1 MWRGAA
7 EVSPC
12 ASWAMTPS
20 FPPTTPANWE
30 VELMPLE
37 ELLAQS
43 DFVTIHTPVTDT
55 THHMIGE
62 RQLAMMK
69 PGSHLINVARGELVD
84 ENALLKALEEGRLAG
99 AGSGRFLPGAPWRY
113 HLGPASQGDSDPSP
127 GCLNPG
133 GPERRS
139 HRSSRAG
146 HGSSAGGEAARN
158 TVNVP
163 FLPPEVHA
171 VVSPYLPVASLLGKI
186 LTHLTEGQLL
196 GINISYQG
204 EIAQHDTTILK
215 SAVLEGFLAP
225 ISGERVNLINAPV
238 KAQERGLKVMEQK
251 TSSAQAHGSLITVS
265 LNTTTDGIT
274 LGGTSMR
281 GEVHIVQVNDYWL
294 DVVPS
299 VPYMLFVE
307 QRDQPGSIGAVGT
320 IAGKY
325 DINIS
330 FMQVGRMSAREGAM
344 MILGLDD
351 PIPPQVL
358 DEIRALHQIDTARLV
373 KL

>member
-1 MWRGAA
+1 M
-7 EVSPC
+7 
-12 ASWAMTPS
+12 
-20 FPPTTPANWE
+20 
-30 VELMPLE
+30 
-37 ELLAQS
+37 
-43 DFVTIHTPVTDT
+43 
-55 THHMIGE
+55 
-62 RQLAMMK
+62 
-69 PGSHLINVARGELVD
+69 
-84 ENALLKALEEGRLAG
+84 
-99 AGSGRFLPGAPWRY
+99 
-113 HLGPASQGDSDPSP
+113 
-127 GCLNPG
+127 
-133 GPERRS
+133 
-139 HRSSRAG
+139 
-146 HGSSAGGEAARN
+146 
-158 TVNVP
+158 
-163 FLPPEVHA
+163 
-171 VVSPYLPVASLLGKI
+171 
-186 LTHLTEGQLL
+186 
-196 GINISYQG
+196 
-204 EIAQHDTTILK
+204 
-215 SAVLEGFLAP
+215 
-225 ISGERVNLINAPV
+225 
-238 KAQERGLKVMEQK
+238 KVMEQK
-251 TSSAQAHGSLITVS
+251 TISAQAHGSLITVS

-344 MILGLDD
+344 MVLGLDD